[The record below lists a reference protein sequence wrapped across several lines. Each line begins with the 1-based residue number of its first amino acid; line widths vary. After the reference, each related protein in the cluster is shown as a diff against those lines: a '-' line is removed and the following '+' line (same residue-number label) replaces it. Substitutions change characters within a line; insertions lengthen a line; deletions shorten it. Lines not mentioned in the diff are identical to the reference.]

1 MPIRFVPE
9 ICSALGTTFRLV
21 ELLEI
26 PERQKL
32 VHIVP
37 VFHEDVFSLKYP
49 EEGREELILADI
61 NLENFRDVPI
71 RRLNDLR
78 LILYVAGG
86 VEIGTEINLPGTG

>member
-1 MPIRFVPE
+1 M
-9 ICSALGTTFRLV
+9 SGK
-21 ELLEI
+21 
-26 PERQKL
+26 KL

-37 VFHEDVFSLKYP
+37 VFDEDVFSLKYP
-49 EEGREELILADI
+49 EEGRQEFILADI

-86 VEIGTEINLPGTG
+86 VEIGIEINLPGTGGQKQGNA